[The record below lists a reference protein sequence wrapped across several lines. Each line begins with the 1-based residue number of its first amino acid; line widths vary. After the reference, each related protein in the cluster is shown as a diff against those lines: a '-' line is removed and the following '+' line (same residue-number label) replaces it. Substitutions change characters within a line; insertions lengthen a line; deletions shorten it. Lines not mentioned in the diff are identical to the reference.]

1 MSYKTLLAIIQN
13 KNDIERVLDHALPLA
28 SRLQSHIIGIHA
40 EPMALPY
47 TTAIGFPDADFLQ
60 VTAEVAKDRAAELEK
75 IFVARTG
82 SAGVS
87 AEWRTMESLS
97 GDSALCALA
106 SARATDLVIA
116 AQTDPAESSAQTAN
130 VDHLLF
136 ETGRPALFVPYT
148 GPVTTTF
155 SKVLVAW
162 NGTRESSRAAFD
174 ALPFIMEADETEILT
189 IDAPDGGDLLE
200 SSGAGIAA
208 ALARHGAHVTVAN
221 ESSKGVGVSG
231 VIENRAMEINADLL
245 VMGAYGH
252 SRLREF
258 LFGGVT
264 SDVLK
269 SMPVA
274 TFMSR

>member
-1 MSYKTLLAIIQN
+1 MSYKTLLAVIQN
-13 KNDIERVLDHALPLA
+13 KGDIERVLDHAVPLA
-28 SRLQSHIIGIHA
+28 SRLQSHVIGIHA

-47 TTAIGFPDADFLQ
+47 TTAIGFPDAEFMQ
-60 VTAEVAKDRAAELEK
+60 ATSEATKERAIELEK
-75 IFVARTG
+75 IFAART
-82 SAGVS
+82 AGIS

-106 SARATDLVIA
+106 SARAADLVIA
-116 AQTDPAESSAQTAN
+116 AQTDPSESSAQTAN

-136 ETGRPALFVPYT
+136 ETGRPALFVPYA

-155 SKVLVAW
+155 ARVLVAW
-162 NGTRESSRAAFD
+162 NGTRESSRAVFD
-174 ALPFIMEADETEILT
+174 ALPFILEAEQIEILT
-189 IDAPDGGDLLE
+189 IDAPDSGGDLPE
-200 SSGAGIAA
+200 SSGADIAA
-208 ALARHGAHVTVAN
+208 ALMRHGANVIVTN
-221 ESSKGVGVSG
+221 ESSDGLGVSA
-231 VIENRAMEINADLL
+231 VIENRAVEMNADLL

-264 SDVLK
+264 REVLK